1 MSEKNDFITVVSGL
15 PRSGTSMM
23 MKILESGGLE
33 VYQDGIREADIDNP
47 KGYYEYEKV
56 KKLKENSDWL
66 ENVKGKAIKII
77 FNFLYN
83 LPADLKF
90 KIIFMKRDLDE
101 VINSQNKMIK
111 RRGEVSK
118 ISNEQLKGL
127 YLEEI
132 AKIEK
137 WLSSKPNMNV
147 LYIKYS
153 NVVENPDAEV
163 LKINSFLD
171 NCLNASG
178 MKNAID
184 NSLYRNKK
192 E

>member
-1 MSEKNDFITVVSGL
+1 
-15 PRSGTSMM
+15 
-23 MKILESGGLE
+23 
-33 VYQDGIREADIDNP
+33 
-47 KGYYEYEKV
+47 
-56 KKLKENSDWL
+56 
-66 ENVKGKAIKII
+66 
-77 FNFLYN
+77 
-83 LPADLKF
+83 
-90 KIIFMKRDLDE
+90 
-101 VINSQNKMIK
+101 
-111 RRGEVSK
+111 
-118 ISNEQLKGL
+118 
-127 YLEEI
+127 
-132 AKIEK
+132 
-137 WLSSKPNMNV
+137 MNV